1 MWRRQAALALNGKRS
16 TPAWWRGL
24 APASPYLKALRRPI
38 PATRCLIG
46 GISQYWTTLALS
58 HAPAASVSPFNYT
71 ALIWGL
77 IIGFVVWGNLP
88 TPTMIVGAA
97 IVTLTGLYLLHAE
110 SHRRRILQRTAE

>member
-1 MWRRQAALALNGKRS
+1 MTLMALPVLPFFWITPTLPDLALFCSIG
-16 TPAWWRGL
+16 
-24 APASPYLKALRRPI
+24 
-38 PATRCLIG
+38 LIG

-58 HAPAASVSPFNYT
+58 HAPAASVSLFNYT

-97 IVTLTGLYLLHAE
+97 IVTLTGLYLLHTE
-110 SHRRRILQRTAE
+110 SHRRRVLQRAAE